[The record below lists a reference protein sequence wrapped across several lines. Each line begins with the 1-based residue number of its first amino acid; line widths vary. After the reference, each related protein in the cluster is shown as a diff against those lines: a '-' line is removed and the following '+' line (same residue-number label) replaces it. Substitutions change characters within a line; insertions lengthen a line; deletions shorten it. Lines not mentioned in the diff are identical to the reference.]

1 MELRNLAG
9 HKSSYLA
16 ELTVSAKLELKL
28 PRLYFEKLNT
38 LTARSWDLAPTGP
51 GGHVTIRSDFA
62 LYDVITHL

>member
-1 MELRNLAG
+1 MV
-9 HKSSYLA
+9 

-28 PRLYFEKLNT
+28 PRSHVEKLNT
-38 LTARSWDLAPTGP
+38 LTARSLDLAPTGP